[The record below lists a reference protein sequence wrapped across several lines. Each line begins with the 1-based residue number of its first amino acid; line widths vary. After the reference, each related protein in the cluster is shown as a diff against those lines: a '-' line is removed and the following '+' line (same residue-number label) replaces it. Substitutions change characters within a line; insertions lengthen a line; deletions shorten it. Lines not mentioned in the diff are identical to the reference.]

1 MSVRRSA
8 LPAGWCPVRATSW
21 ETPIVGHAPTE
32 RSQRFDEQRERLR
45 SRYLKAEDARP
56 RSSGSGLHHAA
67 LVSSDGERT
76 IRFYQDQLEFP
87 LTELFE
93 NRDYP
98 GSSHFFFDIGNG
110 NLLGFFDFPNL
121 DLGPYQ
127 EVFGGLHHVAIS
139 VEPKQWHRLRAKL
152 MDASVGLD
160 ERSESSLYFS
170 DPDGTRLELIADP
183 LGELYGEKVL

>member
-1 MSVRRSA
+1 M
-8 LPAGWCPVRATSW
+8 
-21 ETPIVGHAPTE
+21 VGHAPAE
-32 RSQRFDEQRERLR
+32 RSQRFDEQRERRR
-45 SRYLKAEDARP
+45 SRFLKAEDARP
-56 RSSGSGLHHAA
+56 PSSGRGLHHAA
-67 LVSSDGERT
+67 LVSSDVERT

-127 EVFGGLHHVAIS
+127 EVVGGLHHVAIS

-152 MDASVGLD
+152 MDAGVGLD